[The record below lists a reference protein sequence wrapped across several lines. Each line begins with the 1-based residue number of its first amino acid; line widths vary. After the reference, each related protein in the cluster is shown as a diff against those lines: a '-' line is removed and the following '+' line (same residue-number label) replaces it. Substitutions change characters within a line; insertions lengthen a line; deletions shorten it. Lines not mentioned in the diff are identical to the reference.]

1 MGCYIVYIDVKHAIG
16 ESVYLYLLL
25 SFRKVQART
34 AFAMYLVRVQQRLMT
49 DCSSMS
55 NDDVDGLNEQMVG
68 DTMATMA
75 VYVSRRTDKM
85 HTG

>member
-1 MGCYIVYIDVKHAIG
+1 MSMLI
-16 ESVYLYLLL
+16 ST
-25 SFRKVQART
+25 FRKVQART

-68 DTMATMA
+68 ATESNQA
-75 VYVSRRTDKM
+75 LRLLAHR
-85 HTG
+85 